1 MRHAFLIIEIKIE
14 DLEGGKSVKLWWFA
28 NVFWLVIFSILALII
43 GIRKLDGAGVV
54 QTLELKVITFIILG
68 VAFFF
73 ILIIQL
79 IWFYFVR
86 KRTKL
91 S

>member
-1 MRHAFLIIEIKIE
+1 M
-14 DLEGGKSVKLWWFA
+14 KLWWVG
-28 NVFWLVIFSILALII
+28 NVFWLVIFSVLAIII
-43 GIRKLDGAGVV
+43 GTRQVDGAGAI
-54 QTLELKVITFIILG
+54 QTPEIRIVTFIILG
-68 VAFFF
+68 VAFVF

-86 KRTKL
+86 KTVRL

>member
-1 MRHAFLIIEIKIE
+1 M
-14 DLEGGKSVKLWWFA
+14 KLWWVA
-28 NVFWLVIFSILALII
+28 NVFWLIIFSLLAIVI
-43 GIRKLDGAGVV
+43 GTRQVDGAGGV
-54 QTLELKVITFIILG
+54 QTPEIRIITFIIIG
-68 VAFFF
+68 VPFVF

-86 KRTKL
+86 KRIRR

>member
-1 MRHAFLIIEIKIE
+1 MKI
-14 DLEGGKSVKLWWFA
+14 WWVA
-28 NVFWLVIFSILALII
+28 NVFWLVIFSILAIVI
-43 GIRKLDGAGVV
+43 GTRQVDGAGIV
-54 QTLELKVITFIILG
+54 QTPEIRIITFIILG
-68 VAFFF
+68 VAFVF

-86 KRTKL
+86 KRIRL

>member
-1 MRHAFLIIEIKIE
+1 M
-14 DLEGGKSVKLWWFA
+14 KLWWVA
-28 NVFWLVIFSILALII
+28 NVFWLVIFSILAIVI
-43 GIRKLDGAGVV
+43 GTRQVDGAGAV
-54 QTLELKVITFIILG
+54 QTPEIRIITLIILG
-68 VAFFF
+68 VAFVF

-86 KRTKL
+86 KRRRL

>member
-1 MRHAFLIIEIKIE
+1 M
-14 DLEGGKSVKLWWFA
+14 KLWWVA
-28 NVFWLVIFSILALII
+28 NVFWLVIFSILAIVI
-43 GIRKLDGAGVV
+43 GTRQVDGAGAV
-54 QTLELKVITFIILG
+54 QTPEIRIITFIILG
-68 VAFFF
+68 VAFVF

-86 KRTKL
+86 KRIRL

>member
-1 MRHAFLIIEIKIE
+1 M
-14 DLEGGKSVKLWWFA
+14 KLWWCA

-43 GIRKLDGAGVV
+43 GIRKMDGAGVV
-54 QTLELKVITFIILG
+54 QTPELKIITFIILG
-68 VAFFF
+68 VAFIFV
-73 ILIIQL
+73 ILIQL

>member
-1 MRHAFLIIEIKIE
+1 M
-14 DLEGGKSVKLWWFA
+14 KLWWVA
-28 NVFWLVIFSILALII
+28 NIFWLVIFSILAIVI
-43 GIRKLDGAGVV
+43 GTRQVDGAGAV
-54 QTLELKVITFIILG
+54 QTPEIRMITFIILG
-68 VAFFF
+68 VAFVF

-86 KRTKL
+86 KRIRL